1 MAHPDREVYRR
12 DVSVETSPWPGV
24 RGRLEALVEQGFSG
38 SVLVTRGEHVLL
50 EFCGGPA
57 NRATGTAVHPGTRFG
72 LASLSKPYTAA
83 TVLSCV
89 RDGLLAVGDRVVDVL
104 PAERRPRTL
113 DPAVTVHHL
122 LTHTSGI
129 GDYAEEEEDT
139 AHYVADYGSLWVD
152 RPMYRMERPDDFLP
166 LYTDLSPIF
175 TPGAKFHYCNGGYVL
190 LGAVLEQ
197 VTGTPFAAAVS
208 DRVFGP
214 AGMTGS
220 AYLRSDEPDPD
231 VAVGYVPRKGDEPW
245 RSNVF
250 SVPVIGGGDGGGHS
264 TAADL
269 DRFLRAVASGS
280 LLGPETTALMLE
292 PHVAVGEGWHMGY
305 GVFLGPGG
313 SVGHGGGDPGVETGA
328 RYLCES
334 DIAWVVLCNVEG
346 VLDPAWDV
354 LEEAVA
360 ALTG

>member
-1 MAHPDREVYRR
+1 MNDTTWDRA
-12 DVSVETSPWPGV
+12 
-24 RGRLEALVEQGFSG
+24 RGELEKLVAEQGFSG

-50 EFCGGPA
+50 EFCGGLA
-57 NRATGTAVHPGTRFG
+57 DRASGTPIHPGTRFE
-72 LASLSKPYTAA
+72 LASLSKPFTAA
-83 TVLSCV
+83 AVLSCV

-139 AHYVADYGSLWVD
+139 AHFVADYGSLWED
-152 RPMYRMERPDDFLP
+152 RPVYRMERPDDFLP

-175 TPGAKFHYCNGGYVL
+175 TPGAEFHYSNGGYVL
-190 LGAVLEQ
+190 LGAVLEE
-197 VTGTPFAAAVS
+197 VTGTPFAAAVE

-231 VAVGYVPRKGDEPW
+231 VAVGYLPRKGDGPW
-245 RSNVF
+245 RSNIF

-264 TAADL
+264 TAADI
-269 DRFLRAVASGS
+269 DRFLRALVSGS
-280 LLGPETTALMLE
+280 LLGPETTAQMLHR
-292 PHVAVGEGWHMGY
+292 HVSDGGGDWMGYGIFLGEGW
-305 GVFLGPGG
+305 L
-313 SVGHGGGDPGVETGA
+313 GHGGGDPGVETGC
-328 RYLCES
+328 RYLLDS

-354 LEEAVA
+354 IEEAVA
-360 ALTG
+360 PLTA